1 MYYWAMALI
10 PKTTQSNTEIN
21 ATDVDLACLIGAE
34 FYQTEGYKA
43 EDSVGYL
50 MRRIITLM
58 GQAIDREMEAAGL
71 TNAQWMPL
79 LKLYM
84 GKATTVAELAR
95 KCDMDAGAMTRLLDR
110 LEAKQFCIRVRSTDD
125 RRVVNLELTEAGRV
139 AAKEIPKILC
149 HVQNMHLAGFSQD
162 EWQIFKGYL
171 RRILE
176 TAQALHTPV
185 DKPGGTSSNTSSV
198 ESVENEK

>member
-34 FYQTEGYKA
+34 FYQTEGYKP

-176 TAQALHTPV
+176 TAQALQTSV
-185 DKPGGTSSNTSSV
+185 DKPGITSLNTSSI